1 MKTVSLILGIICL
14 LAMLLA
20 FIPLLGW
27 LNWIV
32 IPMAVV
38 GLIISS
44 VSNAESGKKICTIVI
59 IVGVIRLAMGGGMF

>member
-20 FIPLLGW
+20 FIPLFGW

-32 IPMAVV
+32 VPIAVV

-44 VSNAESGKKICTIVI
+44 VFNAESGKKICAIVI
-59 IVGVIRLAMGGGMF
+59 IVGIIRLAMGGGLF

>member
-1 MKTVSLILGIICL
+1 MKTVSLLLGIICL
-14 LAMLLA
+14 LAMLVA

-32 IPMAVV
+32 VPMAVV

-44 VSNAESGKKICTIVI
+44 VSNAESGKKICTIVV

>member
-1 MKTVSLILGIICL
+1 MKTVSLILGIVCL

-32 IPMAVV
+32 VPMAVV

-44 VSNAESGKKICTIVI
+44 VFNVESGKKICAIVI
-59 IVGVIRLAMGGGMF
+59 IVGIIRLAMGGGLF

>member
-1 MKTVSLILGIICL
+1 MKTVSLLLGIICL
-14 LAMLLA
+14 LAMLVA

-32 IPMAVV
+32 VPMAVV

-44 VSNAESGKKICTIVI
+44 VSNAESGKKICTIVV
-59 IVGVIRLAMGGGMF
+59 IVGVIRLAIGGGMF